1 MSNIWIT
8 SDWHFLH
15 NREFLYRP
23 RGFDSVEEMNEAI
36 IERHNAVVAEDDDV
50 YVCGDLALGGGGEG
64 ALSAAKYLIER
75 LNGRI
80 HVILGNHDTP
90 ARIKMYQTC
99 KNIVDIKYADMIH
112 YKGYHFF
119 LSHFPSMTSN
129 LEKESLKQCTINLF
143 GHTHQQNN
151 FYQDIPFMYHVGMD
165 SHSCFPVLLDVA
177 IEEMKNKVKECY
189 EQIQTLSTMNKCHKC
204 IYEFTCVDGYFNRGC
219 ANYKRDPPDGGYYG

>member
-129 LEKESLKQCTINLF
+129 LDEDKPLKIRIINLC
-143 GHTHQQNN
+143 GHKHTTDK
-151 FYQDIPFMYHVGMD
+151 FIDFDKGIIYHVELD
-165 SHSCFPVLLDVA
+165 SHDCYPKSIDDI
-177 IEEMKNKVKECY
+177 IEDIK
-189 EQIQTLSTMNKCHKC
+189 
-204 IYEFTCVDGYFNRGC
+204 YFGQN
-219 ANYKRDPPDGGYYG
+219 